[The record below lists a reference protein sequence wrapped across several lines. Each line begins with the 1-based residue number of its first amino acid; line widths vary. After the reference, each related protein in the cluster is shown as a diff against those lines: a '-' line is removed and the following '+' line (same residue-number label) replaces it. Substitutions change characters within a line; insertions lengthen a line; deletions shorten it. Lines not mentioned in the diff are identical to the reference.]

1 MLPIISPYTTYPSL
15 PKKFI
20 HTFGELFFGVCM
32 LLLTYN
38 CLDKKIE
45 VYFLFSGP
53 GLAFVAFPTALS
65 HMPVPQM
72 WSVLFFLMLIT
83 VVFDSLVRFLILS

>member
-1 MLPIISPYTTYPSL
+1 MPQKLINTYFL
-15 PKKFI
+15 GTVI
-20 HTFGELFFGVCM
+20 WRCM
-32 LLLTYN
+32 FLLTY
-38 CLDKKIE
+38 CLDKEIL
-45 VYFLFSGP
+45 VCFLFSGP

-83 VVFDSLVRFLILS
+83 VVFDSLVSFLILS

>member
-1 MLPIISPYTTYPSL
+1 MVNLSIDAQEINTY
-15 PKKFI
+15 FW
-20 HTFGELFFGVCM
+20 GLFFGIGM
-32 LLLTYN
+32 LLLTY
-38 CLDKKIE
+38 CLDKRTL
-45 VYFLFSGP
+45 VGFLFSGP

-83 VVFDSLVRFLILS
+83 VVFDSLVSKLFLS